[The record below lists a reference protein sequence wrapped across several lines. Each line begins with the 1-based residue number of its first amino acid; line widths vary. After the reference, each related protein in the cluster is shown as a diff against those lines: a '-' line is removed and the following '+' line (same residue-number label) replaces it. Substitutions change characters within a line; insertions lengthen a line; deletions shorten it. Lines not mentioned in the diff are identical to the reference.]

1 MLAGASVTPR
11 LPSGVLPRLFP
22 LPFASHPNATRS
34 THGTAR
40 GSSRLGHLVLRLS
53 RASRVLARGEL
64 TLARYPP
71 RVHPRARCWQEDRS
85 VRGENEEM
93 GRSTNAGKRRLDRA
107 VRDLVVILRSMDNE
121 SKLRFRER
129 NDVDFE
135 SLDSNRSLKRYQR
148 YFKILPKISLLK
160 SFCQRSM
167 SVPSLYILPPIRSSD
182 SSNGIS
188 FSERLYCENDQE
200 EL

>member
-1 MLAGASVTPR
+1 
-11 LPSGVLPRLFP
+11 
-22 LPFASHPNATRS
+22 
-34 THGTAR
+34 
-40 GSSRLGHLVLRLS
+40 
-53 RASRVLARGEL
+53 
-64 TLARYPP
+64 
-71 RVHPRARCWQEDRS
+71 
-85 VRGENEEM
+85 
-93 GRSTNAGKRRLDRA
+93 
-107 VRDLVVILRSMDNE
+107 MDNE

-160 SFCQRSM
+160 SFCHRSM
-167 SVPSLYILPPIRSSD
+167 STPSLYILPPIRSSD

>member
-71 RVHPRARCWQEDRS
+71 RVYPRARCWQEDRS

-107 VRDLVVILRSMDNE
+107 VRDS
-121 SKLRFRER
+121 
-129 NDVDFE
+129 
-135 SLDSNRSLKRYQR
+135 SNRDSALDGQR
-148 YFKILPKISLLK
+148 IET
-160 SFCQRSM
+160 
-167 SVPSLYILPPIRSSD
+167 
-182 SSNGIS
+182 S
-188 FSERLYCENDQE
+188 FSRT
-200 EL
+200 